1 MTVLG
6 FERRVGEGVVA
17 TRPRAGE
24 QLWVRRLGWF
34 AGVCAF
40 AAAIFGFLG
49 LVDIIKGA
57 DAWPAAVALVV
68 FAGLAG
74 AAAGLKWRAIIVL
87 AFAVG
92 IAYAVWSNRLEDAAR
107 RTARSPASKAEVSG
121 QDDGAKPIHPE

>member
-1 MTVLG
+1 MQK
-6 FERRVGEGVVA
+6 ED
-17 TRPRAGE
+17 
-24 QLWVRRLGWF
+24 F
-34 AGVCAF
+34 AGSGSATAESNPSKMRDFIVKHPMLSTHVV
-40 AAAIFGFLG
+40 G
-49 LVDIIKGA
+49 
-57 DAWPAAVALVV
+57 VA
-68 FAGLAG
+68 AGLAG